1 MIINALICFKFKKL
15 RMIILIFSLIISLIY
30 MIHLRSIL
38 LLSVFALSPLM
49 SSAQEL
55 SRVEP
60 PFWWAGMVNQ
70 QLQLMIYGS
79 DISIL
84 NPHID
89 YPGVSIIKSTPVKNP
104 NYLFLDLKLAQDV
117 VPGTFE
123 IKFSRG
129 NKVVQTYAYE
139 LKERRENSALRQGF
153 NSSDVLYLIT
163 PDRFANGNP
172 SNDEM
177 PELKEKLNRGLK
189 GGRHGGDVKGMVD
202 HLDYIDE
209 MGFTA
214 IWLNPILENN
224 MAHYSYHGY
233 STTDF
238 YKVDPRYGDNEE
250 FRAFSQQAKE
260 KGVGIIM
267 DMIINHSGSEHWWMK
282 DFPMDDWVNYQEE
295 FKNGAYHITTHTK
308 PVVQDPHKS
317 NIDLKEFVDG
327 WFVPTMPDLNQRN
340 QYMAIYLLQ
349 NAIWWIEYAD
359 LMGIR
364 MDTYPYPDMDYL
376 QEWSCGVLNEYPNF
390 NVVGEEWNTQPAI
403 VAHWQ
408 KGKENA
414 TGHVSCL
421 PSVMD
426 FPLQAAFIKSLNE
439 NEERNMWREAYDML
453 ALDFIYPDLD
463 NLVVF
468 PDNHDMSRFFTQVHE
483 NFDLFKLGIAYYATI
498 RGIPQFYYGT
508 EILMS
513 NPGSEDHGLIRS
525 DFPGGWEGDQVNGF
539 TGDGLTTQQL
549 EAQQYM
555 KKILNWRKGN
565 EAIHKGELMHYNPK
579 EGVYVFFR
587 YTEKDKVMIILN
599 KNKTAKGLE
608 FSRFGEMIQADDQ
621 GIDIISDRGVN
632 FSRALQLDPLSAM
645 IIELN

>member
-1 MIINALICFKFKKL
+1 MIFFRIIVLLCIFATSALTI
-15 RMIILIFSLIISLIY
+15 
-30 MIHLRSIL
+30 
-38 LLSVFALSPLM
+38 
-49 SSAQEL
+49 SAQKL
-55 SRVEP
+55 SRIEP

-70 QLQLMIYGS
+70 RLQLMIYGT
-79 DISIL
+79 DISTSE
-84 NPHID
+84 PRID
-89 YPGVSIIKSTPVKNP
+89 YPGVSIIKSNSVSNP
-104 NYLFLDLKLAQDV
+104 NYLFLDLELANDIE
-117 VPGTFE
+117 PGTFIIE
-123 IKFSRG
+123 FIRSK
-129 NKVVQTYAYE
+129 NVIQTYAYE
-139 LKERRENSALRQGF
+139 LRERRENSALRQGF

-163 PDRFANGNP
+163 PDRFANGDP
-172 SNDEM
+172 SNDEI
-177 PELKEKLNRGLK
+177 PQLKEKLNRGLK
-189 GGRHGGDVKGMVD
+189 GGRHGGDIKGMAD
-202 HLDYIDE
+202 HLDYISE

-214 IWLNPILENN
+214 IWLNPILEND

-238 YKVDPRYGDNEE
+238 YKVDPRYGDNEDFRE
-250 FRAFSQQAKE
+250 FTQQAKE

-308 PVVQDPHKS
+308 PVVQDPYKS
-317 NIDLKEFVDG
+317 DIDLKEFVDG

-340 QYMAIYLLQ
+340 QYMATYLLQ

-376 QEWSCGVLNEYPNF
+376 QKWSCGVLNEYPYF
-390 NVVGEEWNTQPAI
+390 NVVGEEWATQPAI

-408 KGKENA
+408 KDKENN

-426 FPLQAAFIKSLNE
+426 FPLQSAFIQSLNE
-439 NEERNMWREAYDML
+439 NDEANMWRDAYSML
-453 ALDFIYPDLD
+453 ALDFIYPNPD

-513 NPGSEDHGLIRS
+513 NPGSGDHGLIRS
-525 DFPGGWEGDQVNGF
+525 DFPGGWEGDNVNAF
-539 TGDGLTTQQL
+539 TGDGLKVDSRV
-549 EAQQYM
+549 AQNYM
-555 KKILNWRKGN
+555 KKILNWRKGSDV
-565 EAIHKGELMHYNPK
+565 IHKGKLMHYNPK
-579 EGVYVFFR
+579 EGIYVYFR
-587 YTEKDKVMIILN
+587 YTEEDKVMVVLN
-599 KNKTAKGLE
+599 KNKIAKGLD
-608 FSRFGEMIQADDQ
+608 FSRFDEMVKSDDR
-621 GIDIISDRGVN
+621 GVDIISDRMIN
-632 FSRALQLDPLSAM
+632 FSKALQLDPLSAM
-645 IIELN
+645 IIEFN